1 MINMGIGILHKYK
14 DHIDLD
20 GAAPISMGEGD
31 TPLIY
36 SDYLSKETGASVYL
50 KIEGCNPSGS
60 FKDRGMVVAV
70 CKALQKN
77 KKILVCASTG
87 NTSASASAYAA
98 KFGLT
103 SAIIIPSGNIA
114 KGKLAQAMAFGAKII
129 AIDGSFDDALNIVR
143 KLENESS
150 IEIVNSINPHRI
162 EGQKTAAFEIIDSL
176 GSIDYLCIPVGNA
189 GNISAYW
196 KGFKEYSSLKNFD
209 PPKMLGFQAEGA
221 APIVK
226 GKVIDSPDTIA
237 TAIRIG
243 NPASWKSAGIAL
255 AESNGSIHS
264 VTDDEIIES
273 YVNLARKDGVYC
285 EPASAA
291 GIAGLLKLS
300 KKVDFN
306 EKKITCVVT
315 GNGLKDP
322 STSEKFASTN
332 IYPAKSELSEV
343 LEAINK
349 KV

>member
-1 MINMGIGILHKYK
+1 MINMGIGILYKYK
-14 DHIDLD
+14 DHIDLS
-20 GAAPISMGEGD
+20 GANPISMGEGD
-31 TPLIY
+31 TPLVY
-36 SDYLSKETGASVYL
+36 SDYLSKATGASVHL

-98 KFGLT
+98 KFGLN

-114 KGKLAQAMAFGAKII
+114 KGKLAQAMAFGAKIV

-143 KLENESS
+143 KLENESD

-176 GSIDYLCIPVGNA
+176 DSVDYLCIPVGNA

-196 KGFKEYSSLKNFD
+196 KGFKEYSPLKNFK
-209 PPKMLGFQAEGA
+209 PPKMLGFQAEGS

-226 GKVIDSPDTIA
+226 GKIVDNPDTIA

-243 NPASWKSAGIAL
+243 NPASWKNAELAL
-255 AESNGSIHS
+255 SESDGSIHS

-273 YVNLARKDGVYC
+273 YVNLARKDGIYC

-291 GIAGLLKLS
+291 GVAGLLKLS
-300 KKVDFN
+300 KEVDFN
-306 EKKITCVVT
+306 KKIITCVIT

-332 IYPAKSELSEV
+332 IYKSKPELSEV

-349 KV
+349 KA